1 MFATTDYDPDV
12 LQTLTPI
19 KVITEKDD
27 RTQ

>member
-1 MFATTDYDPDV
+1 MFATTNYDPDV
-12 LQTLTPI
+12 LQTLTPT